1 MQTRIT
7 RLKMRFIRTF
17 VNRQAI
23 EAATIFSESA
33 PQQQK
38 ITNNQGDLMISGFR
52 TRTVIVFTALFVSS
66 ASMASA
72 EPRSSTAFQMA
83 VAEFVPT
90 GSGVAEFYRE
100 NGFAPVWV
108 GETPEHVAR
117 RSRLIQA
124 LASTDMHG
132 LPQGS
137 YSVQTLIDKMQ
148 TARTTRDLGAV
159 EIKLSKAF
167 VEYARNLQSGVLRPS
182 EIDDGLV
189 RKVERVS
196 AKDHLNGLVAAQDDT
211 YFDQLAPQTTQ
222 YRALMKQ
229 KMALETLVNQGGW
242 GPTVPVSKLEYGDT
256 GPNVIKLRNRL
267 VSMGYL
273 RPTAN
278 PEFDGAMLIA
288 VKAFQADHGLA
299 TDGVAGQGTITELN
313 RSASERLKAVYVA
326 LERERWLPRERGER
340 HILVNQA
347 DFSAKIVDDG
357 LVTFETRTVIGKNT
371 HDRRSPEFS
380 DEMEHLVINPSWY
393 VPRSII
399 TKEYLPKLQSNPNAV
414 GHIHITDRSGRQV
427 NRAAVDFTQFNARNF
442 PFAMRQPPS
451 QSNALG
457 LVKFMFPN
465 KYNIYLHDTPQKN
478 LFARE
483 VRAFSH
489 GCIRLADPFEFA
501 YALLAKQE
509 EDPKAFFHRVLAT
522 GKETTVQLEQHVPV
536 HLIYR
541 TAYIGPKGEVQYRR
555 DVYDRDRKIWEALQ
569 KAGVALPDVQG

>member
-1 MQTRIT
+1 M
-7 RLKMRFIRTF
+7 LS
-17 VNRQAI
+17 V
-23 EAATIFSESA
+23 
-33 PQQQK
+33 
-38 ITNNQGDLMISGFR
+38 FR
-52 TRTVIVFTALFVSS
+52 TRTSFLFTACFL
-66 ASMASA
+66 ASA
-72 EPRSSTAFQMA
+72 AAATAETQPATAFQMA
-83 VAEFVPT
+83 VAEFAPS
-90 GSGVAEFYRE
+90 GSDIAEYYRA
-100 NGFAPVWV
+100 NGFVPIWV
-108 GETPEHVAR
+108 GQTPEHAVR
-117 RSRLIQA
+117 RERLIRA
-124 LASTDMHG
+124 LSTTDLHG
-132 LPQGS
+132 LPVGS
-137 YSVQTLIDKMQ
+137 YSVQDLLEMAQ
-148 TARTTRDLGAV
+148 EARSMRDLGAV
-159 EIKLSKAF
+159 EIAF
-167 VEYARNLQSGVLRPS
+167 SRAFAEYANKLQSGALRPAT
-182 EIDDGLV
+182 IDEGLV

-196 AKDHLNGLVAAQDDT
+196 TQDHLKGVTSAENGA
-211 YFDQLAPQTTQ
+211 YFDALAPQSTQ

-229 KMALETLVNQGGW
+229 KIALEHLVRQGGW
-242 GPTVPVSKLEYGDT
+242 GPAVPVSKLEYGDT

-273 RPTAN
+273 KPTAS
-278 PEFDGAMLIA
+278 PAFDDALLAAVQEF
-288 VKAFQADHGLA
+288 QSDHGLA
-299 TDGVAGQGTITELN
+299 PDGVAGQGTITELN
-313 RSASERLKAVYVA
+313 RSAIDRLKAVHVA

-357 LVTFETRTVIGKNT
+357 LVTFETRAVIGKNT

-380 DEMEHLVINPSWY
+380 DKMEHMVINPSWY

-414 GHIHITDRSGRQV
+414 GHIEITDRRGRQV
-427 NRAAVDFTQFNARNF
+427 NRGAVDFTQFTARTF

-451 QSNALG
+451 KSNALG

-465 KYNIYLHDTPQKN
+465 KYNIYLHDTPQKS

-489 GCIRLADPFEFA
+489 GCIRLAQPFDFA

-509 EDPKAFFHRVLAT
+509 EDPKTFFHRVLAS
-522 GKETTVQLEQHVPV
+522 GKETTVQLKEHVPV

-541 TAYIGPKGEVQYRR
+541 TAYIGTKGQVQYRR

>member
-1 MQTRIT
+1 M
-7 RLKMRFIRTF
+7 FSGIRT
-17 VNRQAI
+17 RSG
-23 EAATIFSESA
+23 IF
-33 PQQQK
+33 
-38 ITNNQGDLMISGFR
+38 
-52 TRTVIVFTALFVSS
+52 FTACFLAS
-66 ASMASA
+66 ASVVNADTRPA
-72 EPRSSTAFQMA
+72 TAFQMA
-83 VAEFVPT
+83 VAEFAPS
-90 GSGVAEFYRE
+90 GSGIAEFYRE

-108 GETPEHVAR
+108 GETPLHSAR
-117 RSRLIQA
+117 RARLIQA
-124 LASTDMHG
+124 LSSTDMHG

-137 YSVQTLIDKMQ
+137 DSVQSLVEQMQ
-148 TARTTRDLGAV
+148 QARTTRDLGAV
-159 EIKLSKAF
+159 EISLSRAF
-167 VEYARNLQSGVLRPS
+167 AEYARNLQSGALRPS
-182 EIDDGLV
+182 QIDDGLV
-189 RKVERVS
+189 RKVQRTSTKE
-196 AKDHLNGLVAAQDDT
+196 HLQGLIAGENGS

-229 KMALETLVNQGGW
+229 KLVLQDLIHQGGW
-242 GPTVPVSKLEYGDT
+242 GATVPVAKLEYGDA

-273 RPTAN
+273 RPTAS
-278 PEFDGAMLIA
+278 PDFDGALLGA
-288 VKAFQADHGLA
+288 VQAFQTDHGLA
-299 TDGVAGQGTITELN
+299 PDGVAGQGTISELN
-313 RSASERLKAVYVA
+313 RSASDRLKAVYVA

-357 LVTFETRTVIGKNT
+357 LVTFETRAVIGKNT

-380 DEMEHLVINPSWY
+380 DEMEHMVINPSWY

-399 TKEYLPKLQSNPNAV
+399 TKEYLPQLQSNPNAV
-414 GHIHITDRSGRQV
+414 GHIQITDRSGRQV
-427 NRAAVDFTQFNARNF
+427 NRGAVDFTQFNARNF

-451 QSNALG
+451 KSNALG

-465 KYNIYLHDTPQKN
+465 KYNIYLHDTPQKS
-478 LFARE
+478 LFSRE

-489 GCIRLADPFEFA
+489 GCIRLADPFDFA

-509 EDPKAFFHRVLAT
+509 ENPKAFFQRVLAT

-541 TAYIGPKGEVQYRR
+541 TAYIGPKGQVQYRR